1 MLDDKNK
8 TFTPLQELGEFG
20 LIEHLEAL
28 LEIRRQETK
37 LGIGDDAAI
46 INHNGFETVVTTD
59 ILIEGVHFDFF
70 YTPLLHLGYKAIV
83 VNVSDLIAM
92 GAEPTHALV
101 GLATSARS
109 SVEALEDIYRGI
121 QMACAQYG
129 IDLIGGDTTTSR
141 SGMMLSITALGKVP
155 KGQAIKRC
163 TAKPKDL
170 IVVTGDLGGAY
181 CGLLVL
187 EREKEV
193 FKANPYVQPD
203 LAPYDYVVKRL
214 LKPQARQDVLQ
225 QLQSLNIKPTA
236 MIDIS
241 DGLSS
246 ELLHIA
252 TRSGLGAK
260 IYENKLPIDQQ
271 TFKVCEEMQLNATT
285 VALNGGEDYELL
297 FTIPLSDFEKIKNH
311 PDFTIIGHMTDEN
324 DPVVLVTN
332 LNEEIP
338 ITAQGWNAFRSK
350 GFGGTNSNQENEPK
364 ET

>member
-1 MLDDKNK
+1 MLEDKNK
-8 TFTPLQELGEFG
+8 TFTPLDKLGEFG
-20 LIEHLEAL
+20 LIEHLGKL
-28 LEIRRQETK
+28 LEIRRPETIIG
-37 LGIGDDAAI
+37 LGDDAAVI
-46 INHNGFETVVTTD
+46 DHDGFETVLSTD
-59 ILIEGVHFDFF
+59 LLVEGIHFDFF
-70 YTPLLHLGYKAIV
+70 YTPLLYLGYKSIA
-83 VNVSDLIAM
+83 VNVSDLVAM
-92 GAEPTHALV
+92 GAEPTHALI

-109 SVEALEDIYRGI
+109 SVEALEDLYRGI
-121 QMACAQYG
+121 QMACSQYG
-129 IDLIGGDTTTSR
+129 IDLIGGDTTTSKT
-141 SGMMLSITALGKVP
+141 GLLLSVTAIGKVP
-155 KGQAIKRC
+155 KGQSIKRS

-203 LAPYDYVVKRL
+203 LTPYDYVVKRL
-214 LKPQARQDVLQ
+214 LKPEARLDVLQ
-225 QLQSLNIKPTA
+225 QLNNLNIRPTA

-297 FTIPLSDFEKIKNH
+297 FTIPLSDYEKVKNH
-311 PDFTIIGHMTDEN
+311 PDFTVIGHMTDANE
-324 DPVVLVTN
+324 PVVLVTN
-332 LNEEIP
+332 LNEEIQ
-338 ITAQGWNAFRSK
+338 ITAQGWNAFSTKEYGIRN
-350 GFGGTNSNQENEPK
+350 TEQENGPK